1 MPAEEATKVE
11 PQAEADAKMVDL
23 PDDGPVIDVELPKK
37 IEKTINPDPEPEAVA
52 TEVKTD
58 ETASS
63 EEMDDYGKKV
73 QSRIDKL
80 TKRIRES
87 ERREQAAIQYA
98 QGVQAE
104 QNKLQN
110 KVRSLDT
117 GYLTEFSTRV
127 EAETAETKKALKA
140 ALDAGD
146 IDKQV
151 EANQKLAR
159 LAIEHER
166 VKATQAQRERLKK
179 EMEARGIDPN
189 QPQMPQQPVQPQQPQ
204 PQPQQTPPPPPDPK
218 AEDWASKNT
227 WFGEDE
233 PMTLT
238 SFSIHRKLMEEGFDP
253 QSDSYYNEIDKRMKE
268 TFPHK
273 FENTQQVSPTQT
285 VASANRGGPVR
296 RKGTVRLTPS
306 QVAIAKKLGV
316 PLSEYA
322 KYVKE

>member
-11 PQAEADAKMVDL
+11 TQAEADAKMVDI
-23 PDDGPVIDVELPKK
+23 PDSGPAVDVELPKK
-37 IEKTINPDPEPEAVA
+37 IEKTINPDPEPEAVE
-52 TEVKTD
+52 TEVKTE
-58 ETASS
+58 ETAS
-63 EEMDDYGKKV
+63 EGEMEDYGKKV

-80 TKRIRES
+80 TKKLRET
-87 ERREQAAIQYA
+87 ERREQAAVQYA

-104 QNKLQN
+104 QAKLQN
-110 KVRSLDT
+110 KVKSLDT

-189 QPQMPQQPVQPQQPQ
+189 QPQMPQQPVQQPQ
-204 PQPQQTPPPPPDPK
+204 RQAPPPPDPK

-253 QSDSYYNEIDKRMKE
+253 QSDLYYNEIDKRMKD

-273 FENTQQVSPTQT
+273 FEDKSSTPTQT
-285 VASANRGGPVR
+285 VASANRGGPIR